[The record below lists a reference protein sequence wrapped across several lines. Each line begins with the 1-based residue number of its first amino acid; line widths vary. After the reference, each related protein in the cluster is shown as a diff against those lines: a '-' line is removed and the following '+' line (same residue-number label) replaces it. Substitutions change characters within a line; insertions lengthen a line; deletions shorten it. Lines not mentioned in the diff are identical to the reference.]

1 MILRSNGNSFPFR
14 LWILLQ
20 LILGGTKYR
29 VDSFA
34 LLPNTMRV
42 AKSLT
47 PTDTKKLWK
56 ASFLQAAGETE
67 EDLLETQRLQT
78 ELDKLVQEPP
88 MFAGYDPN
96 LVDESKIP
104 VGSFTATLV
113 LIGSLI
119 FTYYLFDVGIN
130 GFPEGLPDDVQ
141 MQMN

>member
-1 MILRSNGNSFPFR
+1 
-14 LWILLQ
+14 
-20 LILGGTKYR
+20 
-29 VDSFA
+29 
-34 LLPNTMRV
+34 MRV